1 MSENKQQALAD
12 ITRAV
17 MNLLDTWKIQDAHM
31 HEMLALPKQ
40 VKIRHI
46 GRYRRGEAV
55 LPDDPAV
62 LRRAQYLL
70 RIADAL
76 RTAYPMNPKMSGR
89 WIHQGQRRFGRR
101 TPFSMIMEGG
111 ETGLVAVP
119 LPGIVPA
126 PKQFLLLDN
135 STASFHHG
143 GHLLR

>member
-55 LPDDPAV
+55 FPDDPAV

-111 ETGLVAVP
+111 ETGLVAV
-119 LPGIVPA
+119 LSE
-126 PKQFLLLDN
+126 LDCTFAWDCTG
-135 STASFHHG
+135 SKAVSSAG
-143 GHLLR
+143 

>member
-1 MSENKQQALAD
+1 MSEKKQQSLAD
-12 ITRAV
+12 INLAV
-17 MNLLDTWKIQDAHM
+17 MNLLDTWNIEDAHM
-31 HEMLALPKQ
+31 HEMLALPENVIVRQ
-40 VKIRHI
+40 L

-111 ETGLVAVP
+111 ETGLVAV
-119 LPGIVPA
+119 LSE
-126 PKQFLLLDN
+126 LDCTFAWAC
-135 STASFHHG
+135 SGSRAVTSVG
-143 GHLLR
+143 

>member
-1 MSENKQQALAD
+1 MSEKQQQALAD

-17 MNLLDTWKIQDAHM
+17 MNLLDTWNIDDAHM

-40 VKIRHI
+40 VKVRQM

-55 LPDDPAV
+55 LPDDQAV
-62 LRRAQYLL
+62 LRRASYLL

-76 RTAYPMNPKMSGR
+76 RTAYPMNPRMSGR

-111 ETGLVAVP
+111 ETGLVAV
-119 LPGIVPA
+119 LSE
-126 PKQFLLLDN
+126 LDCTFAWD
-135 STASFHHG
+135 STGSKAASSSQ
-143 GHLLR
+143 

>member
-1 MSENKQQALAD
+1 MSEIKQQALAD

-17 MNLLDTWKIQDAHM
+17 MNLLDTWNIEDAHM
-31 HEMLALPKQ
+31 HEMLALPEQ
-40 VKIRHI
+40 VKVRQV

-55 LPDDPAV
+55 FPDDPAV

-89 WIHQGQRRFGRR
+89 WIHQGQRRFGKR

-111 ETGLVAVP
+111 ETGLVAV
-119 LPGIVPA
+119 LSE
-126 PKQFLLLDN
+126 LDCTFAWDC
-135 STASFHHG
+135 SGSRAVTSVG
-143 GHLLR
+143 